1 MNDWSV
7 NFMNEIM
14 LQIPE
19 NLENM
24 KLPAPELLSYYKD
37 LNERT
42 IWIDYEID
50 QSVLEIAKKI
60 LQWNREDKDVP
71 VEERIPIRL
80 LIISPGGELVSALSL
95 INTMEL
101 SKTPIYTY
109 SMGETSSAALYILLA
124 GQKRYAL
131 KDTTSVLHKGS
142 AVFGGIAN
150 QIDSSVGWYKAQL
163 SRLKDY
169 VLNKTTLDARTYKK
183 RQDDD
188 WYLTTDEMLK
198 YSFIDGVVDDIE
210 TIIG

>member
-1 MNDWSV
+1 MH
-7 NFMNEIM
+7 ELM

-24 KLPAPELLSYYKD
+24 KLPAPELLSYYND
-37 LNERT
+37 LDKRT
-42 IWIDYEID
+42 IWIEHEID
-50 QSVLEIAKKI
+50 QGVLEIAKKI
-60 LQWNREDKDVP
+60 LQWNREDKDIP
-71 VEERIPIRL
+71 VDERTPIRL
-80 LIISPGGELVSALSL
+80 LIMSPGGELVSALSL

-124 GQKRYAL
+124 GHKRYAL

-150 QIDSSVGWYKAQL
+150 QIDSSVGWYKVQL

-169 VLNKTTLDARTYKK
+169 VLAKTTLDTRTYKK

-188 WYLTTDEMLK
+188 WYLTVDEMLK
-198 YSFIDGVVDDIE
+198 YSFIDGVIEDIE